1 MATEISIS
9 TIGGRTPM
17 PNDISAPSTPL
28 SLSFTQFRL
37 SSTDSMQSL
46 STSSVSYYNSSPI
59 LRDFHDMSLALTDD
73 EDLVNDNNNSLKKH
87 STNSLFV
94 FCDNKY
100 NTTPTPTPRPNHIFH
115 CIDTN
120 EHELENEDINE
131 EEDNDDDEDN
141 ECMKHIC
148 SFKFDHNQ
156 QQNLK
161 NTKPTQS
168 QIFLDHNDQIDDN
181 DNDNDNGNDEDENIN
196 LSDDENDANPFLMGL
211 QINIP
216 SRNTSG
222 YVTMNEE
229 DVLPEI
235 ESCDDDEE
243 DEYSNN
249 YFVDDIDCDEYGHFE
264 QSLSIEEHDASD
276 YDDHVHQRPSP
287 ISHDNDD
294 DNDGIDDDHDHD
306 ISIDRKFIMKKYKY
320 IENIG
325 IGAFGIVDKV
335 YDRKKSKYV
344 AIKVCLNNK

>member
-9 TIGGRTPM
+9 TVGGRTPM

-37 SSTDSMQSL
+37 QSTDSMQSL
-46 STSSVSYYNSSPI
+46 SSVSYYNPSPI

-87 STNSLFV
+87 LTNSLFV

-100 NTTPTPTPRPNHIFH
+100 NTTPTPTPRPNHILH
-115 CIDTN
+115 CIHTN
-120 EHELENEDINE
+120 EFDDHGINEDINKDQ
-131 EEDNDDDEDN
+131 DNDN
-141 ECMKHIC
+141 ECMNHIC

-156 QQNLK
+156 QQNIK
-161 NTKPTQS
+161 NN
-168 QIFLDHNDQIDDN
+168 INENDHNDNNHNNNNDNEN
-181 DNDNDNGNDEDENIN
+181 DNDNDNGDDDNIN

-216 SRNTSG
+216 SRNSSG
-222 YVTMNEE
+222 YVTLNEE
-229 DVLPEI
+229 DILPEI

-249 YFVDDIDCDEYGHFE
+249 YFVDDIDCDEYDHFE
-264 QSLSIEEHDASD
+264 QSFTIEDHDASPDHLNAD
-276 YDDHVHQRPSP
+276 YYDHVHEEL
-287 ISHDNDD
+287 IGYNY
-294 DNDGIDDDHDHD
+294 GIDPDHDT
-306 ISIDRKFIMKKYKY
+306 SIDRKFIMKKYKY

-344 AIKVCLNNK
+344 AIKV